1 MGLEKIR
8 HHHAVDRDQSGGA
21 VLTTG
26 LARAGVWIRSRLD
39 LSTAAWTSVV
49 GLARTLLALGTL
61 GTLLATPAPVLL
73 SPLAGG
79 VRPPVCSGVGL
90 ASIWCVLPAGG
101 GEAAKWASVAILLVI
116 AVGWC
121 PRITA
126 IPHWWV
132 SWSFINSV
140 SIQDGGDQ
148 VTAVLTLLLIPVA
161 LTDRRRWHWSRG
173 TAVPGSEPVRMV
185 ATLTLLLIRIQVLV
199 LYLHA
204 GLAKLGVP
212 EWVDGSAMYYWF
224 RSVIFGA
231 PPLLRPLLDV
241 LTDVPILLAL
251 LTWGSVAIEV
261 LLGLAL
267 FVPRRVRYVLLVAGL
282 LFHEAIAVTMGLWS
296 FDMAMSAALIL
307 YLTPQGS
314 ELHGSALRRLRVTL
328 RAGPQSA
335 SAGTGQEQV
344 NVPAHSG

>member
-8 HHHAVDRDQSGGA
+8 HHHAFDRGQSGGA
-21 VLTTG
+21 VLTAG
-26 LARAGVWIRSRLD
+26 LARAGIWIRSRLD
-39 LSTAAWTSVV
+39 LSATAWTSMV
-49 GLARTLLALGTL
+49 GLVRTLLALGTL

-79 VRPPVCSGVGL
+79 VRPPVCSGAGM

-101 GEAAKWASVAILLVI
+101 GEVAKWASVAILLLV
-116 AVGWC
+116 ASGWC

-140 SIQDGGDQ
+140 TIQDGGDQ

-161 LTDRRRWHWSRG
+161 LTDRRRWHWSRS
-173 TAVPGSEPVRMV
+173 TVAPGSEPVRMV
-185 ATLTLLLIRIQVLV
+185 ATVTLLLIRIQVLV

-251 LTWGSVAIEV
+251 LTWGSIAIEV
-261 LLGLAL
+261 LLGVAL
-267 FVPRRVRYVLLVAGL
+267 FMPRRARYVLLASGL
-282 LFHEAIAVTMGLWS
+282 LFHEAIAASMGLWS

-314 ELHGSALRRLRVTL
+314 ELNGSVLRRIRGTL
-328 RAGPQSA
+328 RADPQPVSTEIGAEKVSA
-335 SAGTGQEQV
+335 
-344 NVPAHSG
+344 PAQSR